1 LTKIQIGLPKIQNFM
16 PKKEINR
23 LKVVLVEQKRTNKW
37 LSKQMGKNISTI
49 SQWCTNERQPSL
61 ETFVEIAI
69 VLDVDIKDLLNST
82 KL

>member
-1 LTKIQIGLPKIQNFM
+1 MFLDLMIRQLAQSKFRYI
-16 PKKEINR
+16 INR

-37 LSKQMGKNISTI
+37 LSEQMGKNISTI

-69 VLDVDIKDLLNST
+69 VLDVEIKDLLNST